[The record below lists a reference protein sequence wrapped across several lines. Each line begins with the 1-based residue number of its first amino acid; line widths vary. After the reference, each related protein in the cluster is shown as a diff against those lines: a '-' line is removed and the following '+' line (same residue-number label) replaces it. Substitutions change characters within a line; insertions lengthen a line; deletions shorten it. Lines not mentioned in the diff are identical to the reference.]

1 MEPMRI
7 LIADDDGVSRALL
20 EAILK
25 YWGHEVVAT
34 TDGLEAHQALQRD
47 DAPSFAILDWLM
59 PGLDGPEVCR
69 KLRKLPNPKP
79 LYILLL
85 TVKDQRAD
93 IISGLEAGAD
103 DYVTKP
109 FDQGE
114 LKARILAGERLLG
127 LQDALAS
134 RVVELEEALAS
145 VKQLRGL
152 LPICSYCKKI
162 RDDKDYWRE
171 VEVYV
176 GSHSGAEFTHSIC
189 PTCFEKE
196 LRPVLEPKS
205 GKRPARPGKKS

>member
-25 YWGHEVVAT
+25 YWGHEVVTT

-114 LKARILAGERLLG
+114 LKARILAG
-127 LQDALAS
+127 
-134 RVVELEEALAS
+134 
-145 VKQLRGL
+145 
-152 LPICSYCKKI
+152 
-162 RDDKDYWRE
+162 
-171 VEVYV
+171 
-176 GSHSGAEFTHSIC
+176 
-189 PTCFEKE
+189 
-196 LRPVLEPKS
+196 
-205 GKRPARPGKKS
+205 

>member
-1 MEPMRI
+1 MRI

-25 YWGHEVVAT
+25 YWGHEVVTT

-47 DAPSFAILDWLM
+47 DAPSLAILDWLM

-114 LKARILAGERLLG
+114 LKARIQAGERLLA
-127 LQDALAS
+127 LQGTLAS
-134 RVVELEEALAS
+134 RVVELEAALTK
-145 VKQLRGL
+145 VKQLTGL

-196 LRPVLEPKS
+196 LRPVLEPKR